1 MLVNIFGAKYLD
13 LINKVCIYW
22 TAASVVIIMITLL
35 AMADTKR
42 SGEFVFSHYDASA
55 SGWPSGWAFF
65 VGLLQAAYTLTG
77 YGMVGLNSG
86 DLIIL
91 TADGREGCRYV

>member
-22 TAASVVIIMITLL
+22 TAASVFIILVTIL

-42 SGEFVFSHYDASA
+42 SGEFVFANYDASA
-55 SGWPSGWAFF
+55 SGW
-65 VGLLQAAYTLTG
+65 
-77 YGMVGLNSG
+77 
-86 DLIIL
+86 
-91 TADGREGCRYV
+91 YV